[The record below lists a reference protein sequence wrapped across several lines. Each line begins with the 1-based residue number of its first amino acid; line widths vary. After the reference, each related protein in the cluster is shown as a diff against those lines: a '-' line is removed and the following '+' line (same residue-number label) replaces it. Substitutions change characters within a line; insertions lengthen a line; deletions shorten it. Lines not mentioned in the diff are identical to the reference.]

1 MGNKQSNVQ
10 KSSQEVLNNIIM
22 NVIVNHNNSQYSM
35 QASDAI
41 LTIGEGAK
49 VTNFNI
55 IQKNS
60 LSLDTLTSTTGNAKL
75 QTSIT
80 NALLNT
86 IKNDQKMTNPIFTT
100 NKGKQISKSK
110 ISTLVKK
117 HFSTSAIEKLV
128 ITSYNKAHV
137 TVEANGILDGGGI
150 NQDASAVTKQVSKL
164 TNDIISVMDS
174 ENMLDSDMRNKQE
187 TSFMNVNWIALA
199 IICVCIVVGM
209 ISFMVYKRSS

>member
-1 MGNKQSNVQ
+1 
-10 KSSQEVLNNIIM
+10 
-22 NVIVNHNNSQYSM
+22 
-35 QASDAI
+35 
-41 LTIGEGAK
+41 
-49 VTNFNI
+49 
-55 IQKNS
+55 
-60 LSLDTLTSTTGNAKL
+60 
-75 QTSIT
+75 
-80 NALLNT
+80 
-86 IKNDQKMTNPIFTT
+86 MTNPIFTT

-137 TVEANGILDGGGI
+137 
-150 NQDASAVTKQVSKL
+150 